1 MSNIHSILPLL
12 DRDTWRWDKAEI
24 STQTVNPSITK
35 RLFGDPGY
43 PGYLFSG
50 LVVMS
55 GSGAE
60 ETVIKLAVDDYEF
73 ESSVKRAYE
82 IGATVVGPKAPAVIR
97 YNTTDDL
104 YVILYEPNPP
114 LAYIENIDIS
124 VTAPQGKDIVLE
136 ASGLKLDILDIDRF
150 SRSYQDVVSGEVINR
165 LQAVGEQ
172 MKQLN
177 NNLEQLTD
185 RDVIGDNT
193 I

>member
-1 MSNIHSILPLL
+1 MSNIHTILPLL

-24 STQTVNPSITK
+24 TSQTVRPSITK

-50 LVVMS
+50 LVVVS

-60 ETVIKLAVDDYEF
+60 ETVVKLSIDNYEF
-73 ESSVKRAYE
+73 ESSIKRAYE
-82 IGATVVGPKAPAVIR
+82 IGATIVGPKAPAVVR

-104 YVILYEPNPP
+104 YALLYEPNPP

-124 VTAPQGKDIVLE
+124 ITAPENEDIVLE
-136 ASGLKLDILDIDRF
+136 SSGLKLDILDLDRF
-150 SRSYQDVVSGEVINR
+150 SRSYQDAVSGEVINR

-172 MKQLN
+172 MEQLN
-177 NNLEQLTD
+177 DNLEQLTD